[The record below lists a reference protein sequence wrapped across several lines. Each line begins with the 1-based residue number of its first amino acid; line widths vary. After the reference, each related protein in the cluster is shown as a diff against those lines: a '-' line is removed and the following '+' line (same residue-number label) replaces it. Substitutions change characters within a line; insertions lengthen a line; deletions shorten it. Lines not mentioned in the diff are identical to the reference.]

1 MKKSKPK
8 QEATVVPPMAAVV
21 GRNLGADV
29 EVPRV
34 MVTSHCY
41 RGIPDATVAAEEK
54 PKKKSGKPSTG
65 KKVAEALESL
75 TPEQQQEYRAAFEHE
90 DWPTVYRL
98 APFLKV
104 RDKARRELHHQLYN
118 LCLTPSGV
126 QPTPSAPEQPAP
138 PEAEK
143 EVAEAPK
150 PEAKKKA
157 AATKKK
163 GAKKF
168 VVGSVTWYEICI
180 WADAFSNT
188 GRGFYWRDDKT
199 GESGNFDIKEHTPSG
214 DTFQVQV
221 KHKHPKPPEALIAAI
236 RAQLEKPDAA
246 APAPEPKA
254 KKSEKKKAEAEPEKA
269 HGSMSALDAAAV
281 VLKEADG
288 SLPPAEI
295 YARMDK
301 QGYWKTDAKFPV
313 PGVRKSLNRD
323 IVTHGVHSR
332 FCKDK
337 NTRGYFRLSK
347 K

>member
-54 PKKKSGKPSTG
+54 PKKKSGKPPSG

-157 AATKKK
+157 AAPKVKK
-163 GAKKF
+163 
-168 VVGSVTWYEICI
+168 V
-180 WADAFSNT
+180 
-188 GRGFYWRDDKT
+188 
-199 GESGNFDIKEHTPSG
+199 
-214 DTFQVQV
+214 
-221 KHKHPKPPEALIAAI
+221 
-236 RAQLEKPDAA
+236 
-246 APAPEPKA
+246 
-254 KKSEKKKAEAEPEKA
+254 EKKKVEAEPEKA

-281 VLKEADG
+281 VLKEANG